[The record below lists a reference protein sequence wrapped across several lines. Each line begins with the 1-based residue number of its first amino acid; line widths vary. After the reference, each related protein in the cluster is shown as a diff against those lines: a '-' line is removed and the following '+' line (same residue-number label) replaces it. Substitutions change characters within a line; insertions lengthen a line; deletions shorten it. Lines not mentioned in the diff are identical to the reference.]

1 MLYVDLPTMSDIKA
15 LRATRAD
22 ACVSI
27 YVETTPLTQDIEA
40 SRIAYGNLVRAAMA
54 QLEAAGLD
62 KRRIWPLAEQLDD
75 LGEDDGFWTVQARS
89 LAVLATPDSLR
100 AFRLANSL
108 KATAQ
113 VSDRFHLKPLLRALA
128 FPQTGFVLAVT
139 EQSVRLFEVFA
150 DLPPVEL
157 RAPALPRDASAVIGQ
172 ASLNDRSPKGRITGS
187 EGKKVR
193 LRQYAR
199 AVDAGVRE
207 TLAGQ
212 TAPLILA
219 AQEPFAAIYRS
230 VNAHPGLLPDGIG
243 GETERLSVAEI
254 DAAARAVLDRANA
267 AALAAA
273 RALFETRR
281 DQSRAVTDIAM
292 AARAA
297 TMGAID
303 TLMVDIDTVV
313 PGTVDDMTGAVTFAE
328 AESAASYGV
337 VDEIAGRAIE
347 TGARLLAVRA
357 ADIPGGGPLAAILR
371 YPV

>member
-1 MLYVDLPTMSDIKA
+1 MLYVDLPTMADIRA

-27 YVETTPLTQDIEA
+27 YVETTPVTQDIEA
-40 SRIAYGNLVRAAMA
+40 SRIAYGNLVREAMA

-62 KRRIWPLAEQLDD
+62 KRRMWPLAEQLDD
-75 LGEDDGFWTVQARS
+75 LGEDDGFWAVQARS

-108 KATAQ
+108 RGMAQ

-150 DLPPVEL
+150 DMPPVEM

-199 AVDAGVRE
+199 AVDAAVRE
-207 TLAGQ
+207 TLSGQ
-212 TAPLILA
+212 SAPLILA

-230 VNAHPGLLPDGIG
+230 VNSHPGLLPDGIG
-243 GETERLSVAEI
+243 GETERLSLPEI
-254 DAAARAVLDRANA
+254 DAAARAALDAANA
-267 AALAAA
+267 AEVAAA
-273 RALFETRR
+273 CALFQTRAGEG
-281 DQSRAVTDIAM
+281 RATGDIAM

-297 TMGAID
+297 TMGAVD
-303 TLMVDIDTVV
+303 TLLVDIDSVV
-313 PGTVDDMTGAVTFAE
+313 PGTVDDAGAVTFAD
-328 AESAASYGV
+328 AESAATYGV
-337 VDEIAGRAIE
+337 IDEIAGRALD

-357 ADIPGGGPLAAILR
+357 AEVPGGGPLAAILR
-371 YPV
+371 YAV